1 MKSLLLASMMI
12 VSSTAFAELYDGG
25 SHPANFTR
33 LAGGIQIIT
42 NFKNLPKTG
51 KLSDDR
57 LGWSES
63 YWPSNKG
70 GVAYRWN
77 HPDPR
82 PFKYRLHTKDELMKM
97 SQDELSK
104 LSPAELYDISNDDYN
119 YSLTRKALSLYH
131 TGDLW
136 WEGIC
141 HGWAQAAINYPEPE
155 PIVYT
160 NKSGIKVP
168 IGASDVKALLAMHE
182 AYNYKGEKFGF
193 AGRRCKVKGKVD
205 GEADDRDHPRDRL
218 YPAFAEAESPDCRDV
233 NAGAFHVIISN
244 MIGLHGK
251 GFVADIDRFND
262 VWNQPIVGYKTSILS
277 EESIPETLRTSGVV
291 KRMKVKLEMT
301 YGEELKFYTPEL
313 EAQGHRNFVS
323 KSPVTNTPHQKF
335 LSRNYEYFVDL
346 NNAGNVIGGEWIT
359 QTRPDF
365 MWLYGRSTG
374 FKNSPMP
381 LSHLRH
387 IYRPLRR

>member
-1 MKSLLLASMMI
+1 MI
-12 VSSTAFAELYDGG
+12 ASSTAFAEPYDGG
-25 SHPANFTR
+25 SHPSNFTR
-33 LAGGIQIIT
+33 IAGMNIIT
-42 NFKNLPKTG
+42 SFKSLPKRARIA
-51 KLSDDR
+51 DDR

-77 HPDPR
+77 HADPQ
-82 PFKYRLHTKDELMKM
+82 PFRYKLHTKAELQRM
-97 SQDELSK
+97 SQEEIAR

-119 YSLTRKALSLYH
+119 YTLTRRAFNLYSPR
-131 TGDLW
+131 DLW

-141 HGWAQAAINYPEPE
+141 HGWAQAAINFPEPE

-160 NKSGIKVP
+160 NRSGIRVP

-182 AYNYKGEKFGF
+182 AYNYRGEKFAF
-193 AGRRCKVKGKVD
+193 AGRRCKARGKVE
-205 GEADDRDHPRDRL
+205 GEADERDHPSVRGV
-218 YPAFAEAESPDCRDV
+218 PAPELAESPDCRDV
-233 NAGAFHVIISN
+233 NAGSFHVIISN

-262 VWNQPIVGYKTSILS
+262 VWNQPIVGYETTVIG
-277 EESIPETLRTSGVV
+277 EEPVAANHRAQGIEQRLRI
-291 KRMKVKLEMT
+291 KLAMT

-323 KSPVTNTPHQKF
+323 KLPVTNTPHQKF
-335 LSRNYEYFVDL
+335 LTRNYDYVLEL
-346 NNAGNVIGGEWIT
+346 NARGNVIGGEWLT

-365 MWLYGRSTG
+365 MWHYARSPK
-374 FKNSPMP
+374 FKNAPIP
-381 LSHLRH
+381 LAHLRH